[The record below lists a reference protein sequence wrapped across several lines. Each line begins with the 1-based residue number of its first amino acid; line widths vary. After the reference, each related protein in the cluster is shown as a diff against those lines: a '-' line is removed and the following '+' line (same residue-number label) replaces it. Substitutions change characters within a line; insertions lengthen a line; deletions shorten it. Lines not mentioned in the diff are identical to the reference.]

1 MSGKADEKKT
11 LDSSIITNPFMNE
24 FSFGESLNHD
34 YLRITIVYLCVRR
47 RSSMVIMHHTCCCTR
62 KGGSSVIK
70 YYIYIIGYLYLKQS
84 SSVVFTLMIH
94 FLCRIEGG
102 A

>member
-1 MSGKADEKKT
+1 
-11 LDSSIITNPFMNE
+11 
-24 FSFGESLNHD
+24 
-34 YLRITIVYLCVRR
+34 
-47 RSSMVIMHHTCCCTR
+47 MVIMHHTCCCTR

-84 SSVVFTLMIH
+84 SSIVLTLMIH